1 MQADERTLNAAL
13 RALHAELTRERIMRL
28 SVYPQL
34 ITFGKLTKQEQL
46 VRMARLE
53 WGIKF
58 IRYLNAA
65 IPDPSQLPF
74 G

>member
-13 RALHAELTRERIMRL
+13 RAFHAELTRERLMRL
-28 SVYPQL
+28 SVYPVL
-34 ITFGKLTKQEQL
+34 ITKGKLTQAERL
-46 VRMARLE
+46 VRMARLD

-58 IRYLNAA
+58 IRHLNGV